1 MGKEFVAADKGKY
14 DAEEDQQQQLPT
26 AEEFLAAGRKPT
38 PKPTPEI
45 TLSMSGVPHHTA
57 ADIAPG
63 APGAQLPTAEEFLA
77 AGRAKPEVARK
88 PLPTAE
94 EFLAAGRPAGAA
106 APEPTDDLSMIAAA
120 HKRKLDLAAE
130 IWQPH
135 GFGPEA
141 PTIGGE
147 IARRMQGPDVG
158 EFYDVRNPYLKGAAG
173 FASGMI
179 DPKSSL

>member
-1 MGKEFVAADKGKY
+1 MAKFARHGVPSRSLKQHRFMQAIAHGWRKPGGGGPSQEVGKEFVAADKGKY

-45 TLSMSGVPHHTA
+45 TLSMPSVPHHTA

-120 HKRKLDLAAE
+120 HKSKLDLAA
-130 IWQPH
+130 
-135 GFGPEA
+135 
-141 PTIGGE
+141 
-147 IARRMQGPDVG
+147 
-158 EFYDVRNPYLKGAAG
+158 
-173 FASGMI
+173 
-179 DPKSSL
+179 